1 MQDRIRTLRKTL
13 KISQNEFGKKLGVS
27 NTAISK
33 LENGENSITEQMIKS
48 ICREFNVNYLWLT
61 EGEGE
66 MFSDFPETIL
76 DELKSEY
83 KLDDLDM
90 RIIRAYLSL
99 DEAERDIFKKYFCV
113 YYITVPSK
121 MQLSI
126 CGKNG

>member
-48 ICREFNVNYLWLT
+48 ICREFNVNYIWLT
-61 EGEGE
+61 EVEGD
-66 MFSDFPETIL
+66 MISDFPETIL

-99 DEAERDIFKKYFCV
+99 DEAERDIFKKYFSQ
-113 YYITVPSK
+113 IQTDLEK
-121 MQLSI
+121 
-126 CGKNG
+126 